1 MANQNVFCNTPW
13 YEVHIYWDGAL
24 GICCQESHKLSTD
37 TKYNIRKMSLNE
49 WFNSQPVRQFRKDM
63 LGDEKLN
70 ICNRC
75 YIEENYN
82 GSSRRHRSNQKSVIF
97 TKQAFKES
105 FEQSPGFDHFMLSQG
120 KDGLTD
126 TMPMDLHI
134 DLGNHCNLACKMCW
148 PGASTRIA
156 SQYVKWGL
164 PAEQYLGVD
173 WTKDDTVWDRFLNEL
188 VTIPKLKNI
197 HVMGGETLLSP
208 RLEQLIDHMITQRRF
223 DVCFSFVTNG
233 TVYKP
238 QLIEKLKQFPRVG
251 IEISIE
257 TATEHNDYI
266 RQGSDINEILTN
278 IRLYKKQCDGSKVSL
293 TLRPAI
299 SALSIGRYH
308 TLLEFCLQEQ
318 LLIKS
323 LVVVDPLYMSPMVL
337 PDDLRQNYKISYNRL
352 LATLDDVD
360 ILKDYNES
368 DPANY
373 RQSVKQQSMH
383 VMSLLDG
390 KSLWSGHLS
399 DLFSWCKKWDQEF
412 GFDML
417 EFYPEFAG
425 LNETI

>member
-1 MANQNVFCNTPW
+1 MANQKVFCNTPW

-37 TKYNIRKMSLNE
+37 PKYNIREMSLQE
-49 WFNSQPVRQFRKDM
+49 WFNSIPVRQFRKDI
-63 LGDEKLN
+63 LGNEKLN

-75 YIEENYN
+75 YGEEAYN

-97 TKQAFKES
+97 TKQAFAES
-105 FEQSPGFDHFMLSQG
+105 FDQSPGYDHFMFSQG
-120 KDGLTD
+120 MDGLTD

-164 PAEQYLGVD
+164 PADEYLGVD
-173 WTKDDTVWDRFLNEL
+173 WTKDDAVWNRFLTE
-188 VTIPKLKNI
+188 VATIPKLKNI
-197 HVMGGETLLSP
+197 HLMGGETLLSP
-208 RLEQLIDHMITQRRF
+208 RFEQLIDHMIQHQRL

-238 QLIEKLKQFPRVG
+238 ELIEKLKLFPRVG

-257 TATEHNDYI
+257 TATKHNNYI
-266 RQGSDINEILTN
+266 RQGSDVDEVLAN

-299 SALSIGRYH
+299 SALSIGRYY

-323 LVVVDPLYMSPMVL
+323 LMVVDPFYMMPTVL
-337 PDDLRQNYKISYNRL
+337 PIELRQAYRDPYNKL
-352 LATLDDVD
+352 LATLDDID
-360 ILKDYNES
+360 IHKDYNES

-373 RQSVKQQSMH
+373 QLSVKQQVTH
-383 VMSLLDG
+383 VLSLLEG
-390 KSLWSGHLS
+390 KQTLNLHLS
-399 DLFSWCKKWDQEF
+399 DLISWCKRWDKEF

-417 EFYPEFAG
+417 DLYPEFAD
-425 LNETI
+425 LK